1 MILRRWLLL
10 FGQLRPRTRLLVGS
24 LALGLGCAAVQAGE
38 PIDLG
43 LKIIFD
49 MARRHPVRTKA
60 VMISI
65 DDEAMRKVGPWPWPR
80 EKQAELLRRLDAAGA
95 KRIFYDIILR
105 DNEQPGDAELASTL
119 RGMRAPT
126 YLGMSA
132 LPPDARAGIAP
143 TLPPTRFM
151 VAGRT
156 GTISV
161 WYNFMGYASR
171 FPSCVDVNGS
181 RYPSF
186 STLLANWRPSTCR
199 LVNVDYSTDP
209 NSIRRISA
217 ARFWSVRVP
226 DLNGLDV
233 VVGQDSISLSDQV
246 NHPLKASATMPGALN
261 LILMADAFAIGR
273 SSEWG
278 SLPALA
284 IATGAL
290 LLSLRRGEPRRLLW
304 IVTGAIAVLAV
315 TLAARAAN
323 INSTPSAGLI
333 ILGFAAI
340 RIALARLRR
349 RSASTNMNTGL
360 ANFGALATSAAHG
373 SDPLATLIIGNYAE
387 IVATITPQ
395 QEEALQQH
403 IIARLMIATGGAT
416 LYQGDDGSF
425 AWFMPEASV
434 GGDTLEGL
442 YALMLAPFRTGGRS
456 IDLALSIGIDRRIDK
471 NSATR
476 LGSARA
482 AATAAAAHGE
492 RWREYDDRTTADTVQ
507 RLSMLGELDVAL
519 TNGEVWVAYQPQL
532 DLRSNRI
539 NSAEALV
546 RWTHATRG
554 NISPP
559 LFVELAERHSRIEKL
574 TIRVLEQAIA
584 DAARIN
590 ESGRPFRVSVN
601 LSASLLDNKYL
612 PEFTAA
618 LLLEAKLSP
627 KLLMLEITETA
638 AIDIDD
644 LVIAATLARYKAIG
658 IALSLDDYGSGQSTL
673 SYFKRVPASEIKIDR
688 GFMAQITTSTADRLM
703 VTSTIKLA
711 HELGRTVIAEG
722 VEDAATLDLLRSL
735 DCDGAQGYL
744 IGKAMPIA
752 DVETLINSYRLRAA

>member
-1 MILRRWLLL
+1 MVLRRWLLL
-10 FGQLRPRTRLLVGS
+10 FGQLRPRTRLLLGS

-126 YLGMSA
+126 FIAMDA
-132 LPPDARAGIAP
+132 LPPYPGQAKTPAF
-143 TLPPTRFM
+143 PPPRFT
-151 VAGRT
+151 VANRT

-161 WYNFMGYASR
+161 WYNFLRYASQ
-171 FPSCVDVNGS
+171 FPTCVDLNGS
-181 RYPSF
+181 KYPSF
-186 STLLANWRPSTCR
+186 STLLADRPPSTCQ
-199 LVNVDYSTDP
+199 LVKVDYSSDP

-217 ARFWSVRVP
+217 AEFWSKRAPEV
-226 DLNGLDV
+226 NGRDI
-233 VVGQDSISLSDQV
+233 VVGQDSIALSDRV
-246 NHPLKASATMPGALN
+246 THPLMGSESMPGALN
-261 LILMADAFAIGR
+261 LILMADALVVGPL
-273 SSEWG
+273 SEWG
-278 SLPALA
+278 SFPALA
-284 IATGAL
+284 IAACAL
-290 LLSLRRGEPRRLLW
+290 LLALGRGARRRFLW
-304 IVTGAIAVLAV
+304 IVTGATMVLGTAF
-315 TLAARAAN
+315 TARVAN
-323 INSTPSAGLI
+323 IDSTPSAGLI
-333 ILGFAAI
+333 VLGFAAI
-340 RIALARLRR
+340 RIALAKLRR

-360 ANFGALATSAAHG
+360 ANFAALAATNAHG
-373 SDPLATLIIGNYAE
+373 RDPLATLIIGNYAE
-387 IVATITPQ
+387 IIATVTPH
-395 QEEALQQH
+395 QEEALQQQ
-403 IIARLMIATGGAT
+403 IIARLMIATAGAT

-425 AWFMPEASV
+425 AWFMPEESID
-434 GGDTLEGL
+434 GDTLEGL
-442 YALMLAPFRTGGRS
+442 YALMLAPFRVSGRS
-456 IDLALSIGIDRRIDK
+456 IDLTLSIGIDRRIDK

-492 RWREYDDRTTADTVQ
+492 RWREYDDRTTAETVQ

-554 NISPP
+554 DISPP

-590 ESGRPFRVSVN
+590 QSGRPFRVSVN

-618 LLLEAKLSP
+618 LLLETKLSP

-644 LVIAATLARYKAIG
+644 PVIAATLARYQAIG

-752 DVETLINSYRLRAA
+752 DVETLINSHRVRAA

>member
-1 MILRRWLLL
+1 MVLRRWLLL

-126 YLGMSA
+126 YLAIVA
-132 LPPDARAGIAP
+132 LPPDSPQDLKTAFPPARFGYANR
-143 TLPPTRFM
+143 L
-151 VAGRT
+151 
-156 GTISV
+156 GTIAMRF
-161 WYNFMGYASR
+161 NLFRYAWEV
-171 FPSCVDVNGS
+171 PTCVELGGR

-186 STLLANWRPSTCR
+186 STLLANQRPGTCQ
-199 LVNVDYSTDP
+199 LATVDYASDP
-209 NSIRRISA
+209 RSIRRISA
-217 ARFWSVRVP
+217 GDFWSVHP
-226 DLNGLDV
+226 PQLQGLDV
-233 VVGQDSISLSDQV
+233 VIGQDSLALSDQV
-246 NHPLKASATMPGALN
+246 SHPLLASTSIPGSLN
-261 LILMADAFAIGR
+261 LIVMADAFAHGP
-273 SSEWG
+273 SHSLG
-278 SLPALA
+278 SLPALL
-284 IATGAL
+284 IASVAL
-290 LLSLRRGEPRRLLW
+290 LLAMLGR
-304 IVTGAIAVLAV
+304 TGGQFLSILAGTTV
-315 TLAARAAN
+315 ICASAGAARLYN
-323 INSTPSAGLI
+323 LESTPSAGLI
-333 ILGFAAI
+333 MLAFAAF
-340 RIALARLRR
+340 RIALAKIRR
-349 RSASTNMNTGL
+349 RSASTNLHTGL
-360 ANFGALATSAAHG
+360 SNFGALATSAAHG
-373 SDPLATLIIGNYAE
+373 RDPLATLIIGNYAE
-387 IVATITPQ
+387 IVATITPE
-395 QEEALQQH
+395 QEEALQQQ

-425 AWFMPEASV
+425 AWFMPEESA

-442 YALMLAPFRTGGRS
+442 YALMLAPFRVGGRS
-456 IDLALSIGIDRRIDK
+456 IDLTLSIGLDRRIEK

-492 RWREYDDRTTADTVQ
+492 RWREYDDRTTAETVQ

-554 NISPP
+554 DISPP

-590 ESGRPFRVSVN
+590 QSGRPFRVSVN

-618 LLLEAKLSP
+618 LLLETKLSP

-644 LVIAATLARYKAIG
+644 PVIAATLARYQAIG

-752 DVETLINSYRLRAA
+752 DVE